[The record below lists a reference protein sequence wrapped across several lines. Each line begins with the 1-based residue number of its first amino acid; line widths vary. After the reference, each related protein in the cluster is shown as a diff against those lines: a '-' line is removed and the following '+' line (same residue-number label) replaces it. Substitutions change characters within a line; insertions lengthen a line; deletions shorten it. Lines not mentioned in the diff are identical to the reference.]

1 MVVQR
6 VSARQYCC
14 MHGGQWS
21 EEYHPNDAGN
31 HALKIRVVRDV
42 PYIWFMQDGQIMKVR
57 DVVYELERW
66 APPSLQES
74 YDNSGLLV
82 GDLDADVTGVLVSLD
97 CTEEVVAEAVALGA
111 NVIVSHHPIV
121 FKGLKRFTGT
131 TYVERTV
138 MAAIRQGVQLYAI
151 HTNLDNV
158 ADGVNQR
165 LAELVGCTRESLR
178 ILRPKNDLLKQ
189 VVVYVPADHSDAVQQ
204 AMFDAGAGRVG
215 NYDECGWSVEGQGTF
230 RPLGGAEPFAG
241 QVGVRERA
249 HERRVEVVTTPEL
262 LSAVLQAMKAAH
274 PYEEVA
280 HGVWTL
286 ENVLTNVGS
295 GMEGNLPTSMSEEA
309 FLDSVKSAL
318 GCAALKHTKLLNR
331 EVRKVAVCGGS
342 GSFLLSDA
350 IRSGADVF
358 VTSDFK
364 YHEFFDADGRIII
377 ADVGHYE
384 SEWQTTD
391 LIVNRLNEKFPNF
404 AVHLAKANPN
414 PIHYR

>member
-1 MVVQR
+1 
-6 VSARQYCC
+6 
-14 MHGGQWS
+14 
-21 EEYHPNDAGN
+21 
-31 HALKIRVVRDV
+31 
-42 PYIWFMQDGQIMKVR
+42 MQDGQIMKVR
-57 DVVYELERW
+57 DMVHVLEHW

-82 GDLDADVTGVLVSLD
+82 GDLDEDVTGIVVSLD
-97 CTEEVVAEAVALGA
+97 CTEEVVAEAVGKGA

-121 FKGLKRFTGT
+121 FKGLKRFTGR

-138 MAAIRQGVQLYAI
+138 MAAIRHGIHLYAI

-158 ADGVNQR
+158 ADGVNKR
-165 LAELVGCTRESLR
+165 LAELVGCTQESLR
-178 ILRPKNDLLKQ
+178 ILRPQTNILKQ
-189 VVVYVPADHSDAVQQ
+189 VVVYVPVEHSEAVQN
-204 AMFDAGAGRVG
+204 AMFGAGAGRIG
-215 NYDECGWSVEGQGTF
+215 HYDECGWSVEGQGTF
-230 RPLGGAEPFAG
+230 RPLEGAQPYAG
-241 QVGVRERA
+241 HVGVREQA
-249 HERRVEVVTTPEL
+249 GERRIEVVAAPENL
-262 LSAVLQAMKAAH
+262 TAVLHAMKATH

-286 ENVLTNVGS
+286 ENAHSNVGS
-295 GMEGNLPTSMSEEA
+295 GMIGVLPQATTEEM
-309 FLDSVKSAL
+309 FLDDVKAAL
-318 GCAALKHTKLLNR
+318 GCAALKHTKLLGR
-331 EVRKVAVCGGS
+331 PVQKIAVCGGS

-364 YHEFFDADGRIII
+364 YHEFFDADGHIIVV
-377 ADVGHYE
+377 DVGHYE